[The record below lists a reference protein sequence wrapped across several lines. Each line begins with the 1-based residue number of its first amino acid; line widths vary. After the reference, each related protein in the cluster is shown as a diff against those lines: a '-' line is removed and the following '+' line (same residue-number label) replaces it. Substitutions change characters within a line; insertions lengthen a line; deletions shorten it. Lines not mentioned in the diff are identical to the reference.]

1 LAEYGQV
8 DQRMNEMKRIIS
20 NLQERVY
27 EQESQLINMQRQRDE
42 VIAAQG
48 WLHTWGTVRNT
59 MSLVTEAESRVSQYQ
74 QCWLMSVEDKE
85 SAILETWQRREKL
98 ISQLQSQLASVITEK
113 QSLLVQS
120 NHSLSQRLGLV
131 EEVQKVVQ
139 QRAVMQIEYI
149 ASQEQLQR
157 VQSDYQQVLIQQAVL
172 TNTIK
177 ENILQL
183 EEQQRSHEEM
193 RRSHAETVT
202 SLSQQLHEMQRDFD
216 HKENDNDNLRK
227 ELKSKKVRIS

>member
-1 LAEYGQV
+1 
-8 DQRMNEMKRIIS
+8 
-20 NLQERVY
+20 
-27 EQESQLINMQRQRDE
+27 
-42 VIAAQG
+42 
-48 WLHTWGTVRNT
+48 
-59 MSLVTEAESRVSQYQ
+59 
-74 QCWLMSVEDKE
+74 
-85 SAILETWQRREKL
+85 
-98 ISQLQSQLASVITEK
+98 
-113 QSLLVQS
+113 
-120 NHSLSQRLGLV
+120 
-131 EEVQKVVQ
+131 VVQ

-157 VQSDYQQVLIQQAVL
+157 VQSDYQQALIQKAVL

-177 ENILQL
+177 EHILQL